1 MKLPLS
7 DFWWIPNVIFM
18 HDGVKYRTDSY
29 ASNRAQVRNIET
41 DKIMQIHDSVEVEIQ
56 AESLT
61 ELLKHLEDTLEKIK
75 LNEAKVNALISE
87 LYIEIKLGITKE
99 QRAPSALDLVV
110 QLGDYVLAT
119 KYHDGDPKDGFAIG
133 YVLNNVYPYRIQVRG
148 SDGQQIGGSY
158 RRYKKIDGEFGQWIV
173 KNIARIE
180 DGSKSLWDYLEKYEQ
195 ALVTDSVNEHFWE
208 VLA

>member
-7 DFWWIPNVIFM
+7 DFWWIPNVTFL
-18 HDGVKYRTDSY
+18 HNDVKYLTHSY

-41 DKIMQIHDSVEVEIQ
+41 NVITQIHDSVEVDIQ
-56 AESLT
+56 AESLP
-61 ELLKHLEDTLEKIK
+61 EVLKHFEGTLEKIR

-87 LYIEIKLGITKE
+87 LYLEMKLGISKD
-99 QRAPSALDLVV
+99 QSASSALDLVV

-133 YVLNNVYPYRIQVRG
+133 YVSNNTNPYRIQVRG

-158 RRYKKIDGEFGQWIV
+158 RRYKKISGDFGQWLV
-173 KNIARIE
+173 KNLAHIE
-180 DGSKSLWDYLEKYEQ
+180 ADGRSLWDYVEKYEH

-208 VLA
+208 LLL